1 MPRGIGRRELA
12 SLDAGNV
19 VDSPRTPRTPRVPTT
34 PAAPRSP
41 RTRRPPPPEVEEV
54 PESPRGRQ
62 RSLTPRPTRGSSP
75 AGRRDPSPR
84 PARGSSPARRR
95 DPSPRP
101 TRGPSP
107 ARRRNPSPRPAR
119 DPSPQPA
126 RDPEREIRAAAA
138 LQRREQNGRIVNNRF
153 YREDRGEGG
162 RSRSPRSPLRPAA
175 EGRLNLRQR
184 RESRH
189 TAASLGGRA
198 PSLSPMSQDIPLV
211 IDVPDDRHRRQSWE
225 EDFWQRQPAHES
237 RFVNV
242 HRNEGLLNLI
252 TIDQTRS

>member
-1 MPRGIGRRELA
+1 MTSWSP
-12 SLDAGNV
+12 NV
-19 VDSPRTPRTPRVPTT
+19 IENRWIANLPQFCGLQT
-34 PAAPRSP
+34 
-41 RTRRPPPPEVEEV
+41 
-54 PESPRGRQ
+54 
-62 RSLTPRPTRGSSP
+62 
-75 AGRRDPSPR
+75 
-84 PARGSSPARRR
+84 
-95 DPSPRP
+95 
-101 TRGPSP
+101 
-107 ARRRNPSPRPAR
+107 
-119 DPSPQPA
+119 PQPA

-252 TIDQTRS
+252 TIDQTRSEMCAICHERYSDDVNEREICMTDCQHDFHQFHPRLVSIIPDRKLPNHTRQVPSQPVRCPVCSILQLPDILDTGETAEHRSRESTQLPCCCMLLN